1 MNLEET
7 AAVLAKAAGYDNRT
21 VGRANVLAWHEAIG
35 DLRADEC
42 LHAVTLHHRQSDA
55 YLMPVHVRRIAEKLR
70 AERQGREAADG
81 HRRELDA
88 YAAHAGPLG
97 DRSEEIQEFV
107 HDVRDALPEGNVEA
121 LHPRREHWRRE
132 HTAFQRQAHAEPNPD
147 WDPTMGPASS
157 WQRTVGPVRGAW
169 WENDADREADS
180 RKILNLAGRLK
191 RRRAADDAEA
201 S

>member
-55 YLMPVHVRRIAEKLR
+55 YLMPVHIRRLAEKLR
-70 AERQGREAADG
+70 ADRQSREAADD

-88 YAAHAGPLG
+88 YAAQAGPLA
-97 DRSEEIQEFV
+97 DRSAEIQDFV
-107 HDVRDALPEGNVEA
+107 HEVRDELPESNVEK
-121 LHPRREHWRRE
+121 LHPRREFWRRE
-132 HTAFQRQAHAEPNPD
+132 NRAFQRYAHAEPNPD
-147 WDPTMGPASS
+147 YDPTMGPASS
-157 WQRTVGPVRGAW
+157 WQRDKGPLKGAW
-169 WENDADREADS
+169 WESDAEREADS
-180 RKILNLAGRLK
+180 RKILHLAGRLK
-191 RRRAADDAEA
+191 RRQGDATEEA